1 MGLIHEV
8 HGDEL
13 KLIQEA
19 TAGAVLAF
27 EVLVRRYQ
35 DRLYGFIYR
44 WVNDHE
50 LALDLTQETFMKSWQ
65 GLRNFQGA
73 SSFYTWLFRIARNV
87 IVSNVRQRAA
97 RPQIRGSIGSV
108 TEGTSGGFGEPESPM
123 LTPEQELVTREQKE
137 LLLAAVAN
145 LPEDYREVVILRDM
159 QEHSYEDIAELLLVP
174 VGTVRSRLHRARSL
188 LRERLLPIIGPR

>member
-1 MGLIHEV
+1 MIHEV

>member
-1 MGLIHEV
+1 VGLIHEV

-27 EVLVRRYQ
+27 EVLVRRHQ

-123 LTPEQELVTREQKE
+123 LTPEQDLVTREQKE

>member
-1 MGLIHEV
+1 VGLIHEV

>member
-1 MGLIHEV
+1 MIHEV

-123 LTPEQELVTREQKE
+123 LTPEQDLVTREQKE